1 MQYPWKQHYSH
12 PVAIQNERCFPF
24 LDYPCRRSAQKTP
37 NAFAA
42 FPFPAANPE
51 SWRTP
56 TTTRSLTSWQSSHQV
71 FTECLI
77 LFKLCYYYIVWIVC
91 DMSICNLTDLDCKV
105 FVFWFNWQHDQTS
118 CRLVLLR
125 VLSPKDSW
133 GCRELAQANCEDEG
147 WQFWGLEQFQVVD
160 FNFCVVAAMV
170 FLFLVG
176 KYPSLFK
183 VSTCSFVFPVTRE
196 RINRLICLSHFHL
209 FFNSVCSFLLFVSGR
224 PWGHSSLTS
233 LGVLVVPRRNSP
245 CSSLALPRTSW
256 DCQFPTIQNVLK
268 LNQTFSMICYL
279 PF

>member
-1 MQYPWKQHYSH
+1 MKGVFLFWTILADAQPQKRPTPSPLSLFLRPILNHGVRRRPQDLWPRGKAPTRFS
-12 PVAIQNERCFPF
+12 QNAWYCSN
-24 LDYPCRRSAQKTP
+24 Y
-37 NAFAA
+37 
-42 FPFPAANPE
+42 
-51 SWRTP
+51 
-56 TTTRSLTSWQSSHQV
+56 V
-71 FTECLI
+71 I
-77 LFKLCYYYIVWIVC
+77 MWIVC

-105 FVFWFNWQHDQTS
+105 FVFWSNRQHDQTS

-147 WQFWGLEQFQVVD
+147 WQFWELEQFQVVD
-160 FNFCVVAAMV
+160 LNFCVVAAMV
-170 FLFLVG
+170 FVFLAEE
-176 KYPSLFK
+176 YPSLFK

-196 RINRLICLSHFHL
+196 CINRLICLSHFHL

-268 LNQTFSMICYL
+268 LQTFSMICYL